1 MMTVATSLLNKRNG
15 LNLSPLYI
23 SINLQGATMKP
34 QVIINNVDQSFFL
47 KNNLDTAEVVTMLK
61 SLADVLPRQVRTIV
75 LDGETTGTQTGERS
89 TRHPMI
95 YALSTE
101 ERKLPVFISSKG
113 RRTRNIG
120 AKRVLH
126 AIQTAQ
132 TGDVCHSTLRTTT
145 EDGPVSGVPGVA

>member
-1 MMTVATSLLNKRNG
+1 
-15 LNLSPLYI
+15 
-23 SINLQGATMKP
+23 MKP
-34 QVIINNVDQSFFL
+34 QVIINNVDQSFFI

-75 LDGETTGTQTGERS
+75 LDGETTGTQTGARS

-120 AKRVLH
+120 AKRVLL
-126 AIQTAQ
+126 AIKTAQ
-132 TGDVCHSTLRTTT
+132 AGDVCHSTLRTTAET
-145 EDGPVSGVPGVA
+145 PPVSGVPGVV